1 MIDKKQSS
9 LVRIGLATSIAIL
22 LLGCSNRPST
32 DISRVITGDVGK
44 GKALL
49 GIVSAYDLDNHLL
62 GTGAINNGHYTIESD
77 YKGPVKIV
85 ATITKYH
92 DEMLKKDVVANNLQ
106 MGAYSTVS
114 GDDRIVNITPITE
127 AALRFAGDTKNPS
140 DIKAANHYIAQLS
153 GLKDTD
159 PTKLTVNYLLKDQG
173 KQEDTVSNREAL
185 VLLGIS
191 ADSNLTQH
199 DNPNTTTTKVN
210 NAIDKYV
217 RALYLE
223 KEDPKNDTLDNI
235 VEQPSVTKT
244 WIVDEETTKQ
254 IIPEKNNITIPN
266 VIKELPDTDHDKLP
280 DIVDPDDNNTDID
293 SDGIPDGADVDV
305 NGDGI
310 ADNGTDTDGD
320 GINDVADA
328 DDDGTAGTDNNQ
340 TDSDGDGIND
350 KYDTVDNSEDSTAAK
365 DNAIAKIKAYAD
377 DNSKPAPTVQD
388 YADAGVTGVTTD
400 NLFLVP
406 PFPRWNAY
414 LSKITIQYS
423 NGKNKI

>member
-127 AALRFAGDTKNPS
+127 AALRFVGDTKNPS

-153 GLKDTD
+153 GLKDVD

-235 VEQPSVTKT
+235 VEQSSVTKT

-280 DIVDPDDNNTDID
+280 DVVDPDDNNTDID

-310 ADNGTDTDGD
+310 ADNGTDT
-320 GINDVADA
+320 
-328 DDDGTAGTDNNQ
+328 
-340 TDSDGDGIND
+340 DGDGIND

-388 YADAGVTGVTTD
+388 YADAGVTGVTDSNINDVNAAVDAKTGTD
-400 NLFLVP
+400 VDTTAKIQAIVDAVVAKD
-406 PFPRWNAY
+406 NAIAKIKAFSFH
-414 LSKITIQYS
+414 LSQGGMHT
-423 NGKNKI
+423 